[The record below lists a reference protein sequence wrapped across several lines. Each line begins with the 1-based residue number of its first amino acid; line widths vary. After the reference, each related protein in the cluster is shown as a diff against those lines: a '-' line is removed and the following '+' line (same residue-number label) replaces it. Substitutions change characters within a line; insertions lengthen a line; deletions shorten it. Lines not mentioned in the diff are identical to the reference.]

1 MLPGSM
7 VCVDLPAFVPDLV
20 LVLVLVLGL
29 LTAGPSVVASKR
41 LRVLHIRL
49 NLPEN

>member
-7 VCVDLPAFVPDLV
+7 VCVDLPAFVPD
-20 LVLVLVLGL
+20 LVLVLGL